1 MENRPKGAILLK
13 LFLST
18 LYISSFTFGGGFVI
32 ITLMKRKFVDE
43 QRWISEDEM
52 LDITA
57 LAQSSP
63 GAIAVNASILVGWR
77 VAGFAGMLVAVF
89 GTILPPL
96 FILSVISVFYNSFA
110 ENQYVLMLLKGM
122 QAGVAAVILDVAV
135 SLGIKVAKLRK
146 FIYIV
151 VMAVA
156 FACTFFL
163 HVNVVYIILAAAI
176 AGIAMEIFA
185 RRGRHYP

>member
-1 MENRPKGAILLK
+1 METQSKKAILIK

-96 FILSVISVFYNSFA
+96 FILSVISLFYNSFA
-110 ENQYVLMLLKGM
+110 ENQYVLILLKGM

-135 SLGIKVAKLRK
+135 SLGINVVKLRK
-146 FIYIV
+146 LIYLFVMIAAFI
-151 VMAVA
+151 A
-156 FACTFFL
+156 TFFFK
-163 HVNVVYIILAAAI
+163 VNVVYIILTVAI
-176 AGIAMEIFA
+176 IGIVTEIFK
-185 RRGRHYP
+185 RRGSLN